1 MGIVG
6 APPCGPSIRGR
17 PSVRENLVFPE
28 KAGIHGLA
36 NNPMI
41 SYNKFELFV
50 RTTRQILPM
59 QTSAHGAFG
68 RERVES

>member
-17 PSVRENLVFPE
+17 PSVRGNLVFPE

-36 NNPMI
+36 NNPMS
-41 SYNKFELFV
+41 SYNKVEWFV
-50 RTTRQILPM
+50 RTTRQIMIL
-59 QTSAHGAFG
+59 
-68 RERVES
+68 R